1 LASCL
6 FALQK
11 TGMFKSINKFVLKII
26 VIIFYSLIL
35 SANLSAQGKI
45 VASLDFDPKVAGF
58 SFPNYKTVKTGDIG
72 TEDLIRMFGVKATCK
87 SGNNTKNCVLKAA
100 AQKWIEKMLEAM
112 EIGHC
117 EGIGVASLRLKTGL
131 RFKDRWQPSQFQN
144 GAKTPFGLQLLPSI
158 ENYISYYWVTQTFDE
173 VTLQTKETAKLGPK
187 GIAEKLI
194 SAMNNQK
201 DTFLLGIKKYE
212 KGRIF
217 DGHAVVPFAVEDI
230 GNQYKIHVYD
240 NNFPG
245 ETRFL
250 FINKATRQWFYN
262 STKNLN
268 AKPDYVGDFS
278 TKTLELTATS
288 WREGVCFD
296 ASFANDED
304 KETGCGIET
313 ATLSKPNFI
322 NASFHQNLSDDDGED
337 AEFFLTGEG
346 DMLVVE
352 DGKRIGF
359 DPRNNRY
366 YNDDDEIKDGNSTLL
381 VGGFSEDLQ
390 HFTMPYQESDEPYKI
405 IFSGRN
411 LDEESNLDFVF
422 SAPGFTVG
430 FDGIRLDPDETLTA
444 EVSHN
449 GEVITFTASADAETP
464 EVYFAFDSDDDADA
478 SYITTI
484 GGVELTAKK
493 ALTYDFD
500 FENGKLFFSD
510 DDGNEDNYDIDLI
523 RINADGSRQEY
534 KQNDL
539 DMGKADKYEMDFGDW
554 DGKNSMCFK
563 DDEDKDGFD
572 DEECTEESNEKP

>member
-1 LASCL
+1 ML
-6 FALQK
+6 
-11 TGMFKSINKFVLKII
+11 KSIIKFMSKLVAAIFCC
-26 VIIFYSLIL
+26 VIICV
-35 SANLSAQGKI
+35 NLSAQSKI

-58 SFPNYKTVKTGDIG
+58 SFPNYKTVKTGDLG

-87 SGNNTKNCVLKAA
+87 SGNTAKNCVLKAA

-117 EGIGVASLRLKTGL
+117 EGIGVASLRFNSGL
-131 RFKDRWQPSQFQN
+131 RFKSRWQPSQFQT
-144 GAKTPFGLQLLPSI
+144 GVKMPFNLKLVPSL
-158 ENYISYYWVTQTFDE
+158 ENYISYYWITQIFDE
-173 VTLQTKETAKLGPK
+173 ITLKTKETAKFGPN

-194 SAMNNQK
+194 SSMNNQK
-201 DTFLLGIKKYE
+201 DTFLFGIKKYD

-217 DGHAVVPFAVEDI
+217 DGHAVVPFAVEDG

-250 FINKATRQWFYN
+250 FINKTGTQQWFYN

-268 AKPDYVGDFS
+268 SKPDYVGDNS

-288 WREGVCFD
+288 WREGKCFD
-296 ASFANDED
+296 PPFADDEN
-304 KETGCGIET
+304 ETGCGIET
-313 ATLSKPNFI
+313 ATLNKPSFI
-322 NASFHQNLSDDDGED
+322 NTSFKKLSDEDGED

-346 DMLVVE
+346 DMMVVE
-352 DGKRIGF
+352 DGKRLGF
-359 DPRNNRY
+359 DPRSNRY
-366 YNDDDEIKDGNSTLL
+366 LNEIADGNPTLI
-381 VGGFSEDLQ
+381 VGGFGEDLQ
-390 HFTMPYQESDEPYKI
+390 HFTLPYFESDEKPYTI

-411 LDEESNLDFVF
+411 LDEESSLDFVF

-430 FDGIRLDPDETLTA
+430 FDNIRLDPDETLTA

-449 GEVITFTASADAETP
+449 GEVITFTASTDSETP

-478 SYITTI
+478 SYITEI
-484 GGVELTAKK
+484 GGVQLVANKS
-493 ALTYDFD
+493 LTYDFD
-500 FENGKLFFSD
+500 FESGKLFFSD
-510 DDGNEDNYDIDLI
+510 NDGNEDNYDIELI

-539 DMGKADKYEMDFGDW
+539 DIGKADKYEMDFGDW
-554 DGKNSMCFK
+554 NGKDSMCFK
-563 DDEDKDGFD
+563 DDEDGDNFD
-572 DEECTEESNEKP
+572 DEECSEQPNEP

>member
-1 LASCL
+1 
-6 FALQK
+6 
-11 TGMFKSINKFVLKII
+11 MKSMIPKSVIKFFTKITA
-26 VIIFYSLIL
+26 VIFFCVIL
-35 SANLSAQGKI
+35 WANLSAQGKI

-58 SFPNYKTVKTGDIG
+58 SFPNYKAVKDGNISA
-72 TEDLIRMFGVKATCK
+72 EDLIRMFGVKATCK
-87 SGNNTKNCVLKAA
+87 SGTNAKNCVLKAA

-117 EGIGVASLRLKTGL
+117 EGIGVASLRFNSSL
-131 RFKDRWQPSQFQN
+131 RFKKRWQPSQFQN
-144 GAKTPFGLQLLPSI
+144 SAKTPFNLQLIPSI
-158 ENYISYYWVTQTFDE
+158 ENYISYYWITQTFDE
-173 VTLQTKETAKLGPK
+173 ITLQTKETAKLGPN
-187 GIAEKLI
+187 GIAEELI
-194 SAMNNQK
+194 SAINSQK
-201 DTFLLGIKKYE
+201 DTYLFGIKKYD

-217 DGHAVVPFAVEDI
+217 DGHAVVPFAVADI
-230 GNQYKIHVYD
+230 GNQYKISVYD

-250 FINKATRQWFYN
+250 FISKTGTQQWFYN
-262 STKNLN
+262 STKNPN
-268 AKPDYVGDFS
+268 AKPDYIGDFS

-288 WREGVCFD
+288 WREGRCFD

-313 ATLSKPNFI
+313 ATLNKPEFM
-322 NASFHQNLSDDDGED
+322 NAVFQQNLSDDDGED

-359 DPRNNRY
+359 DPRNSRY
-366 YNDDDEIKDGNSTLL
+366 FNDDVEVEDGNSTLL
-381 VGGFSEDLQ
+381 VGGFGEDLQ
-390 HFTMPYQESDEPYKI
+390 HFTMPYQESDKPYKI

-430 FDGIRLDPDETLTA
+430 FDGIRLDPNETLTA
-444 EVSHN
+444 EISRD
-449 GEVITFTASADAETP
+449 GETITFTASTDAETP

-484 GGVELTAKK
+484 GGVELIAKK
-493 ALTYDFD
+493 SLTYDFD

-534 KQNDL
+534 VQNDL
-539 DMGKADKYEMDFGDW
+539 DIGQADKYEMDFGDW
-554 DGKNSMCFK
+554 DGKEPMCFK

-572 DEECTEESNEKP
+572 DEKCTNESNEKPR

>member
-1 LASCL
+1 ML
-6 FALQK
+6 
-11 TGMFKSINKFVLKII
+11 KSITKFVLKI
-26 VIIFYSLIL
+26 VAAVFFCGFLCPS
-35 SANLSAQGKI
+35 LSAQGKI
-45 VASLDFDPKVAGF
+45 VAALDFDPKVSGF
-58 SFPNYKTVKTGDIG
+58 SFPNYKKVKTDNIG

-87 SGNNTKNCVLKAA
+87 SGSNAKNCVLKAA
-100 AQKWIEKMLEAM
+100 ARKWIEKMLEAM

-117 EGIGVASLRLKTGL
+117 EGIGVASLRFNSSL
-131 RFKDRWQPSQFQN
+131 RFKTRWQPSQFQS
-144 GAKTPFGLQLLPSI
+144 GVKTPFNLQLIPSI

-173 VTLQTKETAKLGPK
+173 VTLKTKETAKLAPT

-194 SAMNNQK
+194 SAMNTQK
-201 DTFLLGIKKYE
+201 DTFLFGIKKYD

-240 NNFPG
+240 NNFPA
-245 ETRFL
+245 ETRFI
-250 FINKATRQWFYN
+250 FINKTTQQWFYN
-262 STKNLN
+262 STKNPN
-268 AKPDYVGDFS
+268 SKPDYVGDAS

-288 WREGVCFD
+288 WREGSCFD

-304 KETGCGIET
+304 KETGCGLET
-313 ATLSKPNFI
+313 ATLGNQHLI
-322 NASFHQNLSDDDGED
+322 DASFKNMFDEDGED

-352 DGKRIGF
+352 DGKRLGF
-359 DPRNNRY
+359 DPRNNLY
-366 YNDDDEIKDGNSTLL
+366 FNDDAEIEDGNSTLL
-381 VGGFSEDLQ
+381 VGGFGEDLQ
-390 HFTMPYQESDEPYKI
+390 HFTLPYVESDKPYTI

-411 LDEESNLDFVF
+411 LDAESNLDFVF

-430 FDGIRLDPDETLTA
+430 FDGIRLDPNETLTA
-444 EVSHN
+444 EISRD
-449 GEVITFTASADAETP
+449 GEVITFTSSSDAETP

-484 GGVELTAKK
+484 GGVELLAKK

-510 DDGNEDNYDIDLI
+510 NDGNEDNYDIELI
-523 RINADGSRQEY
+523 RINADGTEQEY

-539 DMGKADKYEMDFGDW
+539 DIGKADKYEMDFGDW
-554 DGKNSMCFK
+554 DGTASMCFK
-563 DDEDKDGFD
+563 DDEDGDNFD
-572 DEECTEESNEKP
+572 DEECSEESNEKPE

>member
-1 LASCL
+1 M
-6 FALQK
+6 
-11 TGMFKSINKFVLKII
+11 TNSINKFMSKFVATTFCCL
-26 VIIFYSLIL
+26 IFCP
-35 SANLSAQGKI
+35 NFSAQGKI
-45 VASLDFDPKVAGF
+45 VAALDFDPKVAGF
-58 SFPNYKTVKTGDIG
+58 SFPNYKKVKSGDVG
-72 TEDLIRMFGVKATCK
+72 TEDLIRMFGAKATCK
-87 SGNNTKNCVLKAA
+87 SGNNAKNCVLKAA
-100 AQKWIEKMLEAM
+100 ARKWIEKMLEAM

-117 EGIGVASLRLKTGL
+117 EGIGVASLRFNSSL
-131 RFKDRWQPSQFQN
+131 RFKTRWQPSQFQT
-144 GAKTPFGLQLLPSI
+144 GVKTPFNLQLLPNL
-158 ENYISYYWVTQTFDE
+158 ENYISYYWITQTFDE
-173 VTLQTKETAKLGPK
+173 VTLKTKETANLGPT

-194 SAMNNQK
+194 STINNQK
-201 DTFLLGIKKYE
+201 DTFLFGIKKYD

-217 DGHAVVPFAVEDI
+217 DGHAVVPFAVEDT

-250 FINKATRQWFYN
+250 FINKTTRQWYYN

-268 AKPDYVGDFS
+268 AKPDYIGDYS

-313 ATLSKPNFI
+313 ATINKPDFT
-322 NASFHQNLSDDDGED
+322 NASFKNISDEDGED

-366 YNDDDEIKDGNSTLL
+366 FNDDDEIEDGNSTLL
-381 VGGFSEDLQ
+381 VGGFGEDLQ
-390 HFTMPYQESDEPYKI
+390 HFTLPYQESDKPYKI
-405 IFSGRN
+405 VFSGRN
-411 LDEESNLDFVF
+411 LDDESNLDFVF

-430 FDGIRLDPDETLTA
+430 FDNIRLDPDETLTA
-444 EVSHN
+444 EISRD

-478 SYITTI
+478 SYITTV
-484 GGVELTAKK
+484 GGVELTANK

-510 DDGNEDNYDIDLI
+510 SDDNEDNYDIDLI
-523 RINADGSRQEY
+523 RINADGSLQEY

-539 DMGKADKYEMDFGDW
+539 DIGKADKYEMDFGDW
-554 DGKNSMCFK
+554 DGKGSMCFK

-572 DEECTEESNEKP
+572 DEECTEESNDKP